1 MPLELLLTLVIGG
14 IASIVL
20 LLHLLGKSARRVL
33 SAEDAHAA
41 WHRHF
46 PDDAITGLQLARD
59 GHAALVETEQG
70 PGLLWAF
77 GADTVARH
85 LRDFDLIDHPKG
97 LRIRFHDFAS
107 PGVTLALAEDER
119 STWTQRMTQP

>member
-1 MPLELLLTLVIGG
+1 MPLDVLLVLVIGG
-14 IASIVL
+14 IAAIAL
-20 LLHLLGKSARRVL
+20 LLHGMGKSARRVM
-33 SAEDAHAA
+33 SAEDARAA

-46 PDDAITGLQLARD
+46 PDDSVTALYLARD

-85 LRDFDLIDHPKG
+85 LRDYDMIDHPKG
-97 LRIRFHDFAS
+97 LRIRFHDYAS
-107 PGVTLALAEDER
+107 PGVTLTLDGDER
-119 STWTQRMTQP
+119 AEWKRLMRPQ